1 MSCVTPGRGVLCA
14 ASFLW
19 SQPNAFPLAGL
30 TWATC
35 LLVCSLA
42 NMGWYEGPLLKMSL
56 VSHYPKR

>member
-1 MSCVTPGRGVLCA
+1 MSCVTPGRGVLRV

-42 NMGWYEGPLLKMSL
+42 NKVLNAGWYEGPLL
-56 VSHYPKR
+56 